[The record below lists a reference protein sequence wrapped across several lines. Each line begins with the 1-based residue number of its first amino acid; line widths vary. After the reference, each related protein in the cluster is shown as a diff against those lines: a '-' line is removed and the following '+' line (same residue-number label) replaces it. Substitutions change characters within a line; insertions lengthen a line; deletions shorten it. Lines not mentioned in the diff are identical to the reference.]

1 MSCSTI
7 PIGFQNTGIE
17 NNSHLDCRKGKTLI
31 AELAIY

>member
-7 PIGFQNTGIE
+7 PKGFQNTRIE
-17 NNSHLDCRKGKTLI
+17 NNSHLDCRKRKTLT